1 MITTLA
7 EHILAMPGWA
17 ALLLVF
23 TLPALESSAF
33 IGFVFPGE
41 ISLVTGGVLAFDH
54 RTALWAVLLA
64 GIAGAV
70 AGDSIGYLVGRRY
83 GRRMLDGTI
92 GRFVKAD
99 HLDRG
104 ERYLAQRGG
113 TAVFLGRFTAALRV
127 MVPGLAGMARM
138 HYRTFLAY
146 NVAGGVAWATMSVLL
161 GYTGGNAW
169 QQAAHLASWIGFG
182 ALAVLV
188 LWVAH
193 GSLLRRLRRA
203 RD

>member
-1 MITTLA
+1 MIATLV

-23 TLPALESSAF
+23 ALPALESSAF

-41 ISLVTGGVLAFDH
+41 ISLITGGVLAFEH
-54 RTALWAVLLA
+54 RTALWAVLLV

-70 AGDSIGYLVGRRY
+70 VGDSVGYLVGRRY
-83 GRRMLDGTI
+83 GRRMLDGSI
-92 GRFVKAD
+92 GRFVTAE

-104 ERYLAQRGG
+104 ERYLAERGG
-113 TAVFLGRFTAALRV
+113 KAVFLGRFTAALRV

-138 HYRTFLAY
+138 HYRTFLSY
-146 NVAGGVAWATMSVLL
+146 NIAGGVAWATMSVLL
-161 GYTGGNAW
+161 GYAGGNAW
-169 QQAAHLASWIGFG
+169 QHAAHLASWVGVG
-182 ALAVLV
+182 ALGALV

-193 GSLLRRLRRA
+193 GSLRRRLRRT